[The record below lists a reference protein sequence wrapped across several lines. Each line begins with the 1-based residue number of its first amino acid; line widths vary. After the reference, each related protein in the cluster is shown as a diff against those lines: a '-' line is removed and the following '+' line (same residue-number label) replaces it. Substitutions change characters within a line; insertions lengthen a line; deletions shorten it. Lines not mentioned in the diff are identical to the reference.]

1 MKIGLDAMGGDHAPG
16 VCIDAAISALQ
27 EGLDVVLVGPK
38 EILKDELKKSHSPSA
53 RELEVVHAPE
63 VVGMDESPSHALRK
77 KRSSTIAVGM
87 ELLRDGKIGAFV
99 SAGNSGA
106 VMANAFFTLGRLKT
120 VDRPAI
126 AVPLPSGGHPTLL
139 IDAGANVDCKPYHL
153 VQFAFMGEVYIRMTQ
168 GIEKPSLAVLSC
180 GEEHDKGNELTKRTN
195 KLLRVSG
202 LNFIGNVE
210 GKDLLKGVANV
221 VVADGFYGNIAL
233 KSMEGVY
240 EVLSKGLRTVVDK
253 SILSRLG
260 GALIKRPLSSF
271 LKIYDYEA
279 YGGAPLL
286 GIEKVVLVAHG
297 RSSARAILNALRR
310 AKECNEKEIGKQI
323 VEGMED
329 KELLQKL
336 STLYDGN

>member
-1 MKIGLDAMGGDHAPG
+1 MKIGLDAMGGDHSPG
-16 VCIDAAISALQ
+16 VCIGAALAALQ

-38 EILKDELKKSHSPSA
+38 EVLRDEIRRHSPTA
-53 RELEVVHAPE
+53 REIEVVHAPE
-63 VVGMDESPSHALRK
+63 VVGMGESPSHALRK

-106 VMANAFFTLGRLKT
+106 VMASAFFTLGRLKT

-126 AVPLPSGGHPTLL
+126 AIPLPSGDQPALL

-153 VQFAFMGEVYIRMTQ
+153 VQFAFMGEAYAKTIH
-168 GIEKPSLAVLSC
+168 GLENPSVAVLSC
-180 GEEHDKGNELTKRTN
+180 GEEHDKGNELTKRAN
-195 KLLRVSG
+195 KLLRISG

-210 GKDLLKGVANV
+210 GRDLLKGVANV

-240 EVLSKGLRTVVDK
+240 EVLSSGLRSVVEK

-271 LKIYDYEA
+271 LKAYDYEA

-286 GIEKVVLVAHG
+286 GIDEVVLVAHG

-310 AKECNEKEIGKQI
+310 AKECNEKEVGKRI
-323 VEGMED
+323 IEGMET
-329 KELLQKL
+329 KELLKKL